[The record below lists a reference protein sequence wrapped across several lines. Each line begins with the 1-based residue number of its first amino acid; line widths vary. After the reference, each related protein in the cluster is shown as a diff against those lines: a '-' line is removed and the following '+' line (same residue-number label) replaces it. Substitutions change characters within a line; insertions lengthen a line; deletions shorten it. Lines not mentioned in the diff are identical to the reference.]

1 MILTKSDCP
10 FRAAATLAVDLIKE
24 HPELSDRK
32 AALAAWQTYEKL
44 ERPADDKQFHG
55 APRSHINE
63 VIYVMRDIRGD
74 SHNRVQYSGRVWEKA
89 LTVVQQSATEIT

>member
-1 MILTKSDCP
+1 MILTKTDFP

-44 ERPADDKQFHG
+44 ERPGDDKQFRG
-55 APRSHINE
+55 APRFHINE
-63 VIYVMRDIRGD
+63 VIYLMRDIRSD
-74 SHNRVQYSGRVWEKA
+74 SQSRVQYSGRVWEKA
-89 LTVVQQSATEIT
+89 LRTVEQSSAEIT